1 MGSELVNLA
10 PLHTYTY
17 AEQFNSQFP
26 FYLSIGMTYDQFWN
40 DDCELVVYYRKANEL
55 RNTQKNQELW
65 LQGMYIY
72 EALCCVSPVLH
83 AFAKD
88 GTKPLPYPDKP
99 YAISEKEIKERK
111 KTIEKE
117 NRKKAMAV
125 FMAWSSQL
133 NVPSNTEREEVNADV
148 HHD

>member
-1 MGSELVNLA
+1 MGSELVNSA
-10 PLHTYTY
+10 PLLTYT
-17 AEQFNSQFP
+17 EQFNNNFP
-26 FYLSIGMTYDQFWN
+26 FYLSIGMTYDQYWN
-40 DDCELVVYYRKANEL
+40 DDCELVVHYRKANEL
-55 RNTQKNQELW
+55 KNARRNQELW

-83 AFAKD
+83 AFAKS
-88 GTKPLPYPDKP
+88 GTKPQPYPDKP
-99 YAISEKEIKERK
+99 YAISAKEIKEHEESM
-111 KTIEKE
+111 EKA

-133 NVPSNTEREEVNADV
+133 DVPDNVEREEVSVDV

>member
-1 MGSELVNLA
+1 MGSELVNSA
-10 PLHTYTY
+10 PLPTYT
-17 AEQFNSQFP
+17 EQFYNQFP

-55 RNTQKNQELW
+55 KNARKNQELW

-72 EALCCVSPVLH
+72 EALCCVSPLLH
-83 AFAKD
+83 AFAKN
-88 GTKPLPYPDKP
+88 GTKPQPYPDKP
-99 YAISEKEIKERK
+99 YAISAKEIKECK
-111 KTIEKE
+111 ETIEKE

-125 FMAWSSQL
+125 FMAWSSRL

>member
-1 MGSELVNLA
+1 LGSELVNSA
-10 PLHTYTY
+10 PFPTYT
-17 AEQFNSQFP
+17 EQFYEQFP
-26 FYLSIGMTYDQFWN
+26 FYLSIGMTYDQYWN
-40 DDCELVVYYRKANEL
+40 DDCCLTKYYRKANEL
-55 RNTQKNQELW
+55 SKARKNQELW

-83 AFAKD
+83 AFAKS
-88 GTKPLPYPDKP
+88 GTKPQPYPDKP
-99 YAISEKEIKERK
+99 YAISDKEIKERK
-111 KTIEKE
+111 ETIEKE

-133 NVPSNTEREEVNADV
+133 DVPDNVEREEVSADV

>member
-1 MGSELVNLA
+1 
-10 PLHTYTY
+10 
-17 AEQFNSQFP
+17 
-26 FYLSIGMTYDQFWN
+26 MTYDQYWN

-55 RNTQKNQELW
+55 KNARKNQELW

-72 EALCCVSPVLH
+72 EALCCVSPLLH
-83 AFAKD
+83 AFAKS
-88 GTKPLPYPDKP
+88 GTKPQPYPDKP
-99 YAISEKEIKERK
+99 YAISAKEIKEHK
-111 KTIEKE
+111 ESMEKE

-133 NVPSNTEREEVNADV
+133 DVPDNVEREEVSADV

>member
-111 KTIEKE
+111 EIIEKE

>member
-1 MGSELVNLA
+1 MGSELVNSA
-10 PLHTYTY
+10 PLFTYT
-17 AEQFNSQFP
+17 EQFNNNFP
-26 FYLSIGMTYDQFWN
+26 FYLSIGMTYDQYWN
-40 DDCELVVYYRKANEL
+40 DDCELVVHYRKANEL
-55 RNTQKNQELW
+55 ENTRKNQELW

-83 AFAKD
+83 AFAKS
-88 GTKPLPYPDKP
+88 GTKPQPYPDKP
-99 YAISEKEIKERK
+99 YAISAKEIIENKESM
-111 KTIEKE
+111 EKA

-133 NVPSNTEREEVNADV
+133 DVPDNVEREEVSADV

>member
-1 MGSELVNLA
+1 MGSELVNSA

-55 RNTQKNQELW
+55 RSTQKNQELW

-111 KTIEKE
+111 ETIEKE

>member
-1 MGSELVNLA
+1 MGSELVNSA
-10 PLHTYTY
+10 PFPTYT
-17 AEQFNSQFP
+17 EQFYEQFP
-26 FYLSIGMTYDQFWN
+26 FYLSIGMTYDQYWN
-40 DDCELVVYYRKANEL
+40 DDCCLTKYYRKANEL
-55 RNTQKNQELW
+55 SKARKNQELW

-83 AFAKD
+83 AFAKS
-88 GTKPLPYPDKP
+88 GTKPQPYPDKP
-99 YAISEKEIKERK
+99 YAISDKEIKECK
-111 KTIEKE
+111 ETIEKE

-133 NVPSNTEREEVNADV
+133 DVPDNVEREEVSADV

>member
-1 MGSELVNLA
+1 MGGELVNSASL
-10 PLHTYTY
+10 LTYT
-17 AEQFNSQFP
+17 EQFYNHFP

-55 RNTQKNQELW
+55 RKARKNQELW

-83 AFAKD
+83 AFAKS

-99 YAISEKEIKERK
+99 YAISSNDIKEHK
-111 KTIEKE
+111 EFMEKA

-125 FMAWSSQL
+125 FMTWSSQL
-133 NVPSNTEREEVNADV
+133 NLPDDVEREEVSADV
-148 HHD
+148 RHD

>member
-1 MGSELVNLA
+1 
-10 PLHTYTY
+10 
-17 AEQFNSQFP
+17 
-26 FYLSIGMTYDQFWN
+26 MTYDQYWN
-40 DDCELVVYYRKANEL
+40 EDCELVVYYRKANEL
-55 RNTQKNQELW
+55 KNARKNQELW

-83 AFAKD
+83 AFAKS
-88 GTKPLPYPDKP
+88 GTKPHPYPDKP
-99 YAISEKEIKERK
+99 YAISAKEIKEYK
-111 KTIEKE
+111 EAMEKA

-133 NVPSNTEREEVNADV
+133 DVPDNVKREEVSADV